1 MHVLD
6 QLSVTRTRVV
16 ELGDALGTKIT
27 VQPPGFGNHA
37 LWNLGH
43 LAVTTALL
51 TYGLSGLDHGL
62 DPALVAD
69 FKKGSSPKE
78 WTREYRWDELRALLG
93 EQPARLAGDLA
104 EGRFA
109 SFQRYETSAGVVLE
123 SVEQALAFNTFHEG
137 LHLGYVMAMRK
148 HL

>member
-1 MHVLD
+1 MDALD

-16 ELGDALGTKIT
+16 ELGDALGSRLTI
-27 VQPPGFGNHA
+27 QPRGFANHA
-37 LWNLGH
+37 LWNFGH

-51 TYGLSGLDHGL
+51 TYGLSGQEHGL
-62 DPALVAD
+62 DPDLVTD
-69 FKKGSSPKE
+69 FKKGSSPGTWSRAYAWE
-78 WTREYRWDELRALLG
+78 DLRGLLT
-93 EQPARLAGDLA
+93 EQPAQVARDVA